1 MQPRFVL
8 RALCCTLVTA
18 ACVAVSATNTV
29 DAQTSTGNIR
39 GRVTS
44 AGAIP
49 VADVQVEARNVAT
62 NQSRGALT
70 TSNGSYFIGGLRPGQ
85 YEVAVRRI
93 GFAAQTRPVRV
104 LVGQTHN
111 VDISL
116 AAAPVTLT
124 AVEIVTTQAASV
136 TQTSE
141 VGDNVTREQIENL
154 PSRDRNFLDL
164 AKLAPGINQAKVD
177 DQTKNFSAG
186 ASPADF
192 VNVFVDGA
200 SYKNDVLAGGVAGQD
215 ASRGNPFPQNAVQE
229 FRVLTQNFKAEYQKA
244 ASAII
249 SATTRTGGNEWEG
262 SLFGNAIGHGEYF
275 TARDPIS
282 VRENRPRPDFRR
294 IQGGGSLGGPIQ
306 RDRLFFFG
314 TYELNSQ
321 NSPGDVFV
329 GGDAALAPPGLNPSQ
344 YAGRFTQEFRQH
356 LGFGKLSFYPS
367 DRHTFEVSANIR
379 RESDVRGFGGQTS
392 FQSAEDVQQQIYT
405 GVANWKYV
413 TGSWLNE
420 AQISGQYYN
429 WNPVPLNEETIGRN
443 YFGIIRIGGR
453 DTEQRFTQRRIS
465 LRNDVT
471 RSAVQFSG
479 EHVFKA
485 GATLDFLDYEGVK
498 FFTGNPVFNFRQ
510 DEAYLRPFEAF
521 VGFGNPQQDA
531 TNTQFG
537 LYLQDDWAV
546 GERLMLNL
554 GVRWDIETNMINNS
568 HVTPQA
574 IRDSL
579 SGPLRDSLFVTI
591 VGANLPPNQFDTV
604 RTVDQLGGLD
614 RYFTSGSS
622 DRPAYKGA
630 IQPRVGASYD
640 LFGTG
645 ETVLFG
651 GFGVYYDR
659 NYWNQMFDEEFRRA
673 YSVLNIQF
681 NDVGPT
687 PTCSRCV
694 MWDDKYFDRDELLAL
709 AQSGASGLPEVFL
722 IANDTKPPKTN
733 QFSAGIRQVLGPTLF
748 SLSYAGSRG
757 YNGFSFVRGTR
768 CDSLSCNAL
777 QPTYARLLISD
788 DRVKT
793 WYDAVLVKID
803 RPMRSD
809 TWWGAGLSYTWAY
822 NQDRQGNFFFSL
834 DPRYA
839 TVADFPRRR
848 APDSQEHS
856 IVANSIVRLPW
867 NFRFS
872 TVVTLGT
879 GFTQLADDQTAGVQP
894 AFVQQYIFEPP
905 TRSFLGVGNVFALQ
919 NMDLRIDKRF
929 GLPGGQQAG
938 LNVDLFNVFNS
949 SNFACYDARIPQGG
963 DVSDNASFGRPN
975 CAAPGRRLQV
985 GLTYDFGVP
994 IAGRGGR

>member
-1 MQPRFVL
+1 MRNFVIH
-8 RALCCTLVTA
+8 ALCGGVVVLLSLTTGGA
-18 ACVAVSATNTV
+18 SPA
-29 DAQTSTGNIR
+29 DAQTSTGSIR
-39 GRVTS
+39 GRVTGQG
-44 AGAIP
+44 GAP

-62 NQSRGALT
+62 NASRGALT
-70 TSNGSYFIGGLRPGQ
+70 SANGRYFIGGLRPGQ

-104 LVGQTHN
+104 LVGQTHD

-116 AAAPVTLT
+116 SEAPVTLST
-124 AVEIVTTQAASV
+124 VEIVTTQAASV

-164 AKLAPGINQAKVD
+164 TKLAPGINQPKVD
-177 DQTKNFSAG
+177 DQAKKFSAG

-192 VNVFVDGA
+192 VNVFIDGA
-200 SYKNDVLAGGVAGQD
+200 SYKNEVLAGGVAGQD

-229 FRVLTQNFKAEYQKA
+229 FRVITQNFKAEYQKA

-249 SATTRTGGNEWEG
+249 TATTRSGGNAWEG
-262 SLFGNAIGHGEYF
+262 SIFGNAIGHGEYF
-275 TARDPIS
+275 SARDPIA
-282 VRENRPRPDFRR
+282 VRDDRPRPDFRR
-294 IQGGGSLGGPIQ
+294 LQGGGSIGGPIQ

-329 GGDAALAPPGLNPSQ
+329 GGDVALAPPGLNPQQ
-344 YAGRFTQEFRQH
+344 YEGRFTQEFRQH
-356 LGFGKLSFYPS
+356 LGFAKLTYVPS
-367 DRHTFEVSANIR
+367 DRHTFDVSANIR
-379 RESDVRGFGGQTS
+379 DESDVRGFGGQTS

-405 GVANWKYV
+405 GVANWTYS
-413 TGSWLNE
+413 TGPWLNE
-420 AQISGQYYN
+420 AQISGQYYR
-429 WNPVPLNEETIGRN
+429 WNPLPLNEETVGRN

-453 DTEQRFTQRRIS
+453 DTEQRFSQRRIS
-465 LRNDVT
+465 LRNDIT

-485 GATLDFLDYEGVK
+485 GATLDFLEYEGVK
-498 FFTGNPVFNFRQ
+498 FFNGNPVFDFRQ
-510 DEAYLRPFEAF
+510 DEDYLFPFQAS
-521 VGFGNPQQDA
+521 VGFGNPRQEA
-531 TNTQFG
+531 SNTQFG
-537 LYLQDDWAV
+537 IYLQDDWAV

-554 GVRWDIETNMINNS
+554 GVRWDIETNMLNNEY
-568 HVTPQA
+568 VTPQPL
-574 IRDSL
+574 RDSL
-579 SGPLRDSLFVTI
+579 SGPFSDSLFVTV
-591 VGANLPPNQFDTV
+591 VGENLPPNQFDTV
-604 RTVDQLGGLD
+604 RTVDLLGGLD

-622 DRPAYKGA
+622 DRPAFKKA
-630 IQPRVGASYD
+630 IQPRLGASFD

-659 NYWNQMFDEEFRRA
+659 NYWNQMFDEDFRRA
-673 YSVLNIQF
+673 YSVLRIEF

-694 MWDDKYFDRDELLAL
+694 MWDDRYLDRDELLTL
-709 AQSGASGLPEVFL
+709 AQSGTSGLPEVFL
-722 IANDTKPPKTN
+722 IANDTRPPKTH
-733 QFSAGIRQVLGPTLF
+733 QFSAGIRQVLGPTLL

-757 YNGFSFVRGTR
+757 SNGFAFIRGTR

-793 WYDAVLVKID
+793 WYDAILVKID
-803 RPMRSD
+803 RPMRAD
-809 TWWGAGLSYTWAY
+809 TRWGAGLSYTWAF

-856 IVANSIVRLPW
+856 IVANGTVRLPW
-867 NFRFS
+867 EFRLS
-872 TVVTLGT
+872 SVVTLGT
-879 GFTQLADDQTAGVQP
+879 GFTQLADDQTEGVQP
-894 AFVQQYIFEPP
+894 AFVRQYIFEPP
-905 TRSFLGVGNVFALQ
+905 TRSFLGLGSVFALQ
-919 NMDLRIDKRF
+919 NMDVRLDKRF
-929 GLPGGQQAG
+929 DLPGGQQVG
-938 LNVDLFNVFNS
+938 LNVDVFNVFNS
-949 SNFACYDARIPQGG
+949 RNFSCYDARIPVGG
-963 DVSDNASFGRPN
+963 NIVDNANFGRPN

-985 GLTYDFGVP
+985 GLTYDFGLDVV
-994 IAGRGGR
+994 GRGGR